1 MTIDQQTENDQ
12 VLAGA
17 ELDLD
22 RVLAFAG
29 QVAENHAIAS
39 NGVLTYLGDRLGL
52 WRTLASVGPVTSAEL
67 AERSGLAERYVREWV
82 SAQAAAGYVTYDA
95 ATQRFTLPAE
105 HAAVLAD
112 DDSPAALVG
121 AFEITA
127 AVWASVDRLAHAY
140 TTGEGVG
147 WHEHDDRLF
156 SGVERFFRPLYA
168 GSLVDAWIPAV
179 DGLTDRLTAGA
190 RVLDVGCGLGSAT
203 LLMAEAFPASTF
215 LGVDN
220 HGESIRRA
228 TAAAQR
234 AGATSQVAFAEAA
247 ADEYAGTYDVICM
260 FDALHDMG
268 DPLGALRHARAA
280 LSDDGV
286 LLVVEPAAG
295 DRLEDNLHPLGLSWY
310 AASATMCVPGSLSQS
325 GGAALGAQAGGARL
339 LELFAEEG
347 FGTARVAATT
357 QFNLVIE
364 ARR

>member
-127 AVWASVDRLAHAY
+127 AVWAERRPARPRLHHRRGRRLA
-140 TTGEGVG
+140 
-147 WHEHDDRLF
+147 R
-156 SGVERFFRPLYA
+156 
-168 GSLVDAWIPAV
+168 
-179 DGLTDRLTAGA
+179 
-190 RVLDVGCGLGSAT
+190 
-203 LLMAEAFPASTF
+203 
-215 LGVDN
+215 
-220 HGESIRRA
+220 
-228 TAAAQR
+228 
-234 AGATSQVAFAEAA
+234 
-247 ADEYAGTYDVICM
+247 
-260 FDALHDMG
+260 
-268 DPLGALRHARAA
+268 
-280 LSDDGV
+280 
-286 LLVVEPAAG
+286 
-295 DRLEDNLHPLGLSWY
+295 
-310 AASATMCVPGSLSQS
+310 
-325 GGAALGAQAGGARL
+325 
-339 LELFAEEG
+339 
-347 FGTARVAATT
+347 
-357 QFNLVIE
+357 
-364 ARR
+364 ARRPPVQRGRAVLPARSTRGPSWTRGSRPSTA